1 MRLGGQVAVLA
12 RSPLEVGAR
21 LDLLAIV
28 NDFVTGHA
36 LRAAEME
43 QRPSTRARPR
53 RPWGRSTRLVVG
65 RPSSTIGRMRVWQH
79 PDVSELS
86 LPVVPRALSEPTRL
100 KIVEV
105 LGDGGECSAGSIAL
119 QRNGAALGALTHARA
134 GP

>member
-1 MRLGGQVAVLA
+1 
-12 RSPLEVGAR
+12 
-21 LDLLAIV
+21 
-28 NDFVTGHA
+28 
-36 LRAAEME
+36 
-43 QRPSTRARPR
+43 
-53 RPWGRSTRLVVG
+53 
-65 RPSSTIGRMRVWQH
+65 MRVWQH

-119 QRNGAALGALTHARA
+119 QRNDAALVVLTHATA